1 MSVVLD
7 LFPTKGIPL
16 PLISFGGTSMLS
28 SMVLLGLLLSVS
40 QRSSA

>member
-1 MSVVLD
+1 

-16 PLISFGGTSMLS
+16 PLISSGGTSMLS

-40 QRSSA
+40 QRSTQNA